1 MAIGGNFG
9 GTVSDQII
17 FPQDTLVD
25 YVRVYQAPN
34 SAELFEAGF
43 VDNFTGWKQIAV
55 PFTSFT
61 RSATQPAGAPNDGLG
76 LTAVNGY
83 GFTFPSGV
91 ASTSGRERAAAAT
104 VTTHIDQVRLIDIFP
119 EALRLPGRLLL
130 NGDWT

>member
-61 RSATQPAGAPNDGLG
+61 RSATQPAGAPNDGLR

-104 VTTHIDQVRLIDIFP
+104 VTTHIDQVRRIDIFP

-130 NGDWT
+130 NGDWK